1 MSALVIAAGLLARV
15 VEHCRHEW
23 PLEACGLLA
32 VDGGRV
38 VEAWSGTNVLQ
49 SPVRFRMADD
59 EVARWMWEI
68 EMTRDCEA
76 AAYHSHP
83 RGPARFSA
91 SDLAEAGCRLNVLV
105 SLADRAR
112 PVVRVFR
119 VEDGQV
125 FEDDLRVE
133 PDTSAQVA

>member
-1 MSALVIAAGLLARV
+1 MPALLIAAGLLERV
-15 VEHCRHEW
+15 VEHCRREW

-32 VDGGRV
+32 VDGERV
-38 VEAWSGTNVLQ
+38 VEAWPGTNVLH

-68 EMTRDCEA
+68 EMTRGCEA

-83 RGPARFSA
+83 HGPAQFSA

-105 SLADRAR
+105 SLADRAH
-112 PVVRVFR
+112 PVVRVLR
-119 VEDGQV
+119 VEGPQAFDH
-125 FEDDLRVE
+125 DLRVE
-133 PDTSAQVA
+133 PETRA